1 MVKKIKNKN
10 VKIVI
15 SILQSYPLLNLS
27 QFWEHGIEGPYLSK
41 KIARINT
48 EKPNIKIVISM

>member
-41 KIARINT
+41 KNCKDKYWKT
-48 EKPNIKIVISM
+48 KY